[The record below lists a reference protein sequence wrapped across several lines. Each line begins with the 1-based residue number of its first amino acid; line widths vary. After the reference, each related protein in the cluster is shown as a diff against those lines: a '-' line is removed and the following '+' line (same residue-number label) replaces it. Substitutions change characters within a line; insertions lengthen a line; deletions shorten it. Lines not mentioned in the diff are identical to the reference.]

1 MACEVEYDGGD
12 SSLTNAEVVAAVVW
26 FGCEVQVLWSVATLV
41 GLDVDNDSLIIV
53 VSCAAR
59 A

>member
-1 MACEVEYDGGD
+1 MACEVVYDGGD
-12 SSLTNAEVVAAVVW
+12 SRLANAEVVAAVVW
-26 FGCEVQVLWSVATLV
+26 VGGEVQVLWSVATLF